1 MVKFRNIYHLGVGYT
16 FQGKWKTWGEW
27 TPCSKTCGKGTK
39 KRSRSC
45 ASKPI
50 QNGGF
55 PCKGPKTEW
64 KMCNPSLCIGNTKLN
79 SLKYSFLYVVLLLF
93 YNELI

>member
-1 MVKFRNIYHLGVGYT
+1 MYHLGVGYT

-79 SLKYSFLYVVLLLF
+79 SLKYSFLYVVIQKPYCYF
-93 YNELI
+93 IMN